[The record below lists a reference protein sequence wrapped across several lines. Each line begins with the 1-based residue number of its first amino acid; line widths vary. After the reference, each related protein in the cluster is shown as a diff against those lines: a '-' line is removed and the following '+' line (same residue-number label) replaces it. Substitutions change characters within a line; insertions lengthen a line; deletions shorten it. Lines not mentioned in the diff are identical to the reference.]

1 MKKVLFLFLLFIGL
15 CACEKTEEKAEPIVP
30 KIEITGSSQVT
41 LPINGVGSLTF
52 TSNVPWTA
60 TVKDTNGET
69 SSWCILSATEGDEG
83 SNRITITTAEDA
95 SPYDHLTAVIT
106 IVAANETASVSE
118 TIDVVWTADHVLVF
132 SQKKIEPEPR
142 GEVIGLALQ
151 STLEYDIEI
160 LPESAKSWITPLES
174 SKSLVEDSLYF
185 EVSINDGNEAREAMI
200 TAKSK
205 TQIDGK
211 YLTDTVEVVQ
221 NFLSELSFSQSSIKP
236 ASKGEIIGLSL
247 QSTVEYDI
255 EITPESAQSWII
267 PVEASSKALVEDSL
281 YFEVLANGE
290 NGVREATITAR
301 SKTQIQGDY
310 LSDEVKVSQNSVC
323 VFTLENSGWD
333 IYSGGAYRYGPSI
346 IINDDGSIDAWF
358 AAPGAAYGKNHELS
372 NTTGTST
379 AEGIY
384 GDKTV
389 AQKFTADIPFWGV
402 SVTSPNWN
410 GNPCGLTLSLY
421 EWNGDTYGEVV
432 AQEPIASARF
442 DDYADGQ
449 NLILSNDDK
458 FPAGTYLWVLSD
470 GKTQQSGVW
479 LVDGE
484 VSGVTSY
491 RDGAPVSGNWRAR
504 WTEEKTT
511 GETFWDQA
519 SYQRSTDGGRTWSEE
534 VMTLKP
540 TEFSSDHFSVCDPG
554 VAYWNGYYYI
564 GYTSTENPGMTENYA
579 YVARG
584 QNPDGPWEKWNGNGW
599 GGDPEPVVVFDGTPT
614 QFGAGEPSIVVL
626 DDTIYFYY
634 SWCDGSVTTR
644 VATASTNDPNWP
656 GNLVHHGTAI
666 DKSGIDG
673 ADHSDVKYR
682 EDIGK
687 FQAINTASRMTANG
701 YIMLW
706 QSDDGLKFEKIAEIR
721 DNIMPGCHN
730 CGWSG
735 DRQGHIRSGQ
745 QQYIAYAYGIGT
757 WGVWNTRWAKINW

>member
-15 CACEKTEEKAEPIVP
+15 CACDKTEEKTEPIVP

-52 TSNVPWTA
+52 TTNVPWTA
-60 TVKDTNGET
+60 TVKDADGET
-69 SSWCILSATEGDEG
+69 SSWCVLSAMQGAEG
-83 SNRITITTAEDA
+83 SNRITITTAEGA
-95 SPYDHLTAVIT
+95 SPYDHLSAVIT
-106 IVAANETASVSE
+106 IVAANEHSSVSE
-118 TIDVVWTADHVLVF
+118 AIDVVWTA
-132 SQKKIEPEPR
+132 
-142 GEVIGLALQ
+142 
-151 STLEYDIEI
+151 
-160 LPESAKSWITPLES
+160 
-174 SKSLVEDSLYF
+174 ED
-185 EVSINDGNEAREAMI
+185 V
-200 TAKSK
+200 
-205 TQIDGK
+205 
-211 YLTDTVEVVQ
+211 
-221 NFLSELSFSQSSIKP
+221 LSFTPKAIKP

-267 PVEASSKALVEDSL
+267 PVEASKALVEDSL

-290 NGVREATITAR
+290 NDVREATITAR
-301 SKTQIQGDY
+301 SKTQIQGNY

-410 GNPCGLTLSLY
+410 GNPCGLTFSLY
-421 EWNGDTYGEVV
+421 EWNGDTYREVV

-735 DRQGHIRSGQ
+735 DRQGHIRPGQ
-745 QQYIAYAYGIGT
+745 QQYIAYAYGIDT

>member
-15 CACEKTEEKAEPIVP
+15 CACDKTEEKAEPIVP

-69 SSWCILSATEGDEG
+69 SSWCILSATEGKEG

-118 TIDVVWTADHVLVF
+118 TIDVVWTADHVLAF

-185 EVSINDGNEAREAMI
+185 EV
-200 TAKSK
+200 
-205 TQIDGK
+205 
-211 YLTDTVEVVQ
+211 
-221 NFLSELSFSQSSIKP
+221 
-236 ASKGEIIGLSL
+236 
-247 QSTVEYDI
+247 
-255 EITPESAQSWII
+255 
-267 PVEASSKALVEDSL
+267 
-281 YFEVLANGE
+281 LANGE
-290 NGVREATITAR
+290 NDVREATITAR
-301 SKTQIQGDY
+301 SKTQIQGNY

-410 GNPCGLTLSLY
+410 GNPCGLTFSLY
-421 EWNGDTYGEVV
+421 EWNGDTYREVV

-470 GKTQQSGVW
+470 GKTEQSGVW

-666 DKSGIDG
+666 DKSGVDG

-735 DRQGHIRSGQ
+735 DRQGHIRPGQ
-745 QQYIAYAYGIGT
+745 QQYIAYAYGIDT

>member
-1 MKKVLFLFLLFIGL
+1 MKKILFLFLLFIGL
-15 CACEKTEEKAEPIVP
+15 CACDKTEEKTEPIVP

-118 TIDVVWTADHVLVF
+118 TIDVVWTADHILAF
-132 SQKKIEPEPR
+132 SQNKIEPESR

-160 LPESAKSWITPLES
+160 LPESAKSWIMPLES
-174 SKSLVEDSLYF
+174 SKS
-185 EVSINDGNEAREAMI
+185 
-200 TAKSK
+200 
-205 TQIDGK
+205 
-211 YLTDTVEVVQ
+211 
-221 NFLSELSFSQSSIKP
+221 
-236 ASKGEIIGLSL
+236 
-247 QSTVEYDI
+247 
-255 EITPESAQSWII
+255 
-267 PVEASSKALVEDSL
+267 LVEDSL

-666 DKSGIDG
+666 DKSGVDG

>member
-15 CACEKTEEKAEPIVP
+15 CACDKTEEKAEPIVP

-60 TVKDTNGET
+60 TVKDTDGET
-69 SSWCILSATEGDEG
+69 SSWCILSATEGKEG

-118 TIDVVWTADHVLVF
+118 TIDVVWTADHILAF
-132 SQKKIEPEPR
+132 SQNKIEPESR

-160 LPESAKSWITPLES
+160 LPESAKSWIMPLES
-174 SKSLVEDSLYF
+174 SKS
-185 EVSINDGNEAREAMI
+185 
-200 TAKSK
+200 
-205 TQIDGK
+205 
-211 YLTDTVEVVQ
+211 
-221 NFLSELSFSQSSIKP
+221 
-236 ASKGEIIGLSL
+236 
-247 QSTVEYDI
+247 
-255 EITPESAQSWII
+255 
-267 PVEASSKALVEDSL
+267 LVEDSL

-410 GNPCGLTLSLY
+410 GNPCGLTFSLY
-421 EWNGDTYGEVV
+421 EWNGDTYREVV

-666 DKSGIDG
+666 DKSGVDG

>member
-15 CACEKTEEKAEPIVP
+15 CACDKTEEKTEPIVP

-118 TIDVVWTADHVLVF
+118 TIDVVWTADHVLAF
-132 SQKKIEPEPR
+132 SQKKIEPESR

-200 TAKSK
+200 TAK
-205 TQIDGK
+205 
-211 YLTDTVEVVQ
+211 
-221 NFLSELSFSQSSIKP
+221 
-236 ASKGEIIGLSL
+236 
-247 QSTVEYDI
+247 
-255 EITPESAQSWII
+255 
-267 PVEASSKALVEDSL
+267 
-281 YFEVLANGE
+281 
-290 NGVREATITAR
+290 

-410 GNPCGLTLSLY
+410 GNPCGLTFSLY
-421 EWNGDTYGEVV
+421 EWNGDTYREVV
-432 AQEPIASARF
+432 AQEPVASARF

-458 FPAGTYLWVLSD
+458 FPAGTYLWVLSE
-470 GKTQQSGVW
+470 GKTQESGVW
-479 LVDGE
+479 LVNGDID
-484 VSGVTSY
+484 GVTSY
-491 RDGAPVSGNWRAR
+491 RDGVPVSGNWRAR

-666 DKSGIDG
+666 DKSGVDG

>member
-1 MKKVLFLFLLFIGL
+1 MKKILFLFLLFIGL
-15 CACEKTEEKAEPIVP
+15 CACDKTEEKTEPIVP

-69 SSWCILSATEGDEG
+69 SSWCILSATEGEEG

-118 TIDVVWTADHVLVF
+118 TIEVVWTADHVLAF

-160 LPESAKSWITPLES
+160 LPESAKSWITPLET
-174 SKSLVEDSLYF
+174 SKS
-185 EVSINDGNEAREAMI
+185 
-200 TAKSK
+200 
-205 TQIDGK
+205 
-211 YLTDTVEVVQ
+211 
-221 NFLSELSFSQSSIKP
+221 
-236 ASKGEIIGLSL
+236 
-247 QSTVEYDI
+247 
-255 EITPESAQSWII
+255 
-267 PVEASSKALVEDSL
+267 LVEDSL

-358 AAPGAAYGKNHELS
+358 AAPGASYGKNHELS

-421 EWNGDTYGEVV
+421 EWNGDTYREVV

-470 GKTQQSGVW
+470 GKTEQSGVW

-491 RDGAPVSGNWRAR
+491 RDGTPVSGNWRAR

-511 GETFWDQA
+511 GETFCDQA

-666 DKSGIDG
+666 DKSGVDG

>member
-15 CACEKTEEKAEPIVP
+15 CACDKTEEKAEPIVP

-118 TIDVVWTADHVLVF
+118 TIEVVWTADHVLAF

-174 SKSLVEDSLYF
+174 SKS
-185 EVSINDGNEAREAMI
+185 
-200 TAKSK
+200 
-205 TQIDGK
+205 
-211 YLTDTVEVVQ
+211 
-221 NFLSELSFSQSSIKP
+221 
-236 ASKGEIIGLSL
+236 
-247 QSTVEYDI
+247 
-255 EITPESAQSWII
+255 
-267 PVEASSKALVEDSL
+267 LVEDSL

-372 NTTGTST
+372 NTANAAT

-470 GKTQQSGVW
+470 GKTEQSGVW

-491 RDGAPVSGNWRAR
+491 RDGTPVSGNWRAR

-554 VAYWNGYYYI
+554 VAYWNGYNYI
-564 GYTSTENPGMTENYA
+564 GYTSTENPEMTENYA

-666 DKSGIDG
+666 DKSGVDG

>member
-1 MKKVLFLFLLFIGL
+1 MKKILFLFLLFIGL
-15 CACEKTEEKAEPIVP
+15 CACDKTEEKTEPIVP

-69 SSWCILSATEGDEG
+69 SSWCILSATEGKEG

-118 TIDVVWTADHVLVF
+118 TIDVVWTADHILAF
-132 SQKKIEPEPR
+132 SQNKIEPESR

-174 SKSLVEDSLYF
+174 SKS
-185 EVSINDGNEAREAMI
+185 
-200 TAKSK
+200 
-205 TQIDGK
+205 
-211 YLTDTVEVVQ
+211 
-221 NFLSELSFSQSSIKP
+221 
-236 ASKGEIIGLSL
+236 
-247 QSTVEYDI
+247 
-255 EITPESAQSWII
+255 
-267 PVEASSKALVEDSL
+267 LVEDSL

-372 NTTGTST
+372 NTANAAT

-666 DKSGIDG
+666 DKSGVDG

>member
-1 MKKVLFLFLLFIGL
+1 
-15 CACEKTEEKAEPIVP
+15 
-30 KIEITGSSQVT
+30 
-41 LPINGVGSLTF
+41 
-52 TSNVPWTA
+52 
-60 TVKDTNGET
+60 
-69 SSWCILSATEGDEG
+69 
-83 SNRITITTAEDA
+83 
-95 SPYDHLTAVIT
+95 
-106 IVAANETASVSE
+106 
-118 TIDVVWTADHVLVF
+118 
-132 SQKKIEPEPR
+132 
-142 GEVIGLALQ
+142 
-151 STLEYDIEI
+151 
-160 LPESAKSWITPLES
+160 
-174 SKSLVEDSLYF
+174 
-185 EVSINDGNEAREAMI
+185 MI
-200 TAKSK
+200 TAKRK
-205 TQIDGK
+205 TQMDVK

-267 PVEASSKALVEDSL
+267 PVEASKALVEDSL

-290 NGVREATITAR
+290 NDVREATITAR
-301 SKTQIQGDY
+301 SKTQIQGNY

-410 GNPCGLTLSLY
+410 GNPCGLTFSLY
-421 EWNGDTYGEVV
+421 EWNGDTYREVV

-626 DDTIYFYY
+626 
-634 SWCDGSVTTR
+634 
-644 VATASTNDPNWP
+644 
-656 GNLVHHGTAI
+656 
-666 DKSGIDG
+666 
-673 ADHSDVKYR
+673 
-682 EDIGK
+682 E
-687 FQAINTASRMTANG
+687 
-701 YIMLW
+701 
-706 QSDDGLKFEKIAEIR
+706 
-721 DNIMPGCHN
+721 
-730 CGWSG
+730 
-735 DRQGHIRSGQ
+735 
-745 QQYIAYAYGIGT
+745 
-757 WGVWNTRWAKINW
+757 

>member
-15 CACEKTEEKAEPIVP
+15 CACDKTEEKTEPIVP

-118 TIDVVWTADHVLVF
+118 TIEVVWTADHVLAF

-151 STLEYDIEI
+151 CTLEYDIEI

-185 EVSINDGNEAREAMI
+185 EV
-200 TAKSK
+200 
-205 TQIDGK
+205 
-211 YLTDTVEVVQ
+211 
-221 NFLSELSFSQSSIKP
+221 
-236 ASKGEIIGLSL
+236 
-247 QSTVEYDI
+247 
-255 EITPESAQSWII
+255 
-267 PVEASSKALVEDSL
+267 
-281 YFEVLANGE
+281 LANGE
-290 NGVREATITAR
+290 NDVREATITAR
-301 SKTQIQGDY
+301 SKTQIQGNY

-372 NTTGTST
+372 NTANAAT

-410 GNPCGLTLSLY
+410 GNPCGLTFSLY
-421 EWNGDTYGEVV
+421 EWNGDTYREVV

-666 DKSGIDG
+666 DKSGVDG

-735 DRQGHIRSGQ
+735 DRQGHIRPGQ

>member
-15 CACEKTEEKAEPIVP
+15 CACDKTEEKVEPIVP

-118 TIDVVWTADHVLVF
+118 TIDVVWTADHVLAF

-185 EVSINDGNEAREAMI
+185 EV
-200 TAKSK
+200 
-205 TQIDGK
+205 
-211 YLTDTVEVVQ
+211 
-221 NFLSELSFSQSSIKP
+221 
-236 ASKGEIIGLSL
+236 
-247 QSTVEYDI
+247 
-255 EITPESAQSWII
+255 
-267 PVEASSKALVEDSL
+267 
-281 YFEVLANGE
+281 LANGE
-290 NGVREATITAR
+290 NDVREATITAR
-301 SKTQIQGDY
+301 SKTQIQGNY

-372 NTTGTST
+372 NTANAAT

-410 GNPCGLTLSLY
+410 GNPCGLTFSLY
-421 EWNGDTYGEVV
+421 EWNGDTYREVV

-666 DKSGIDG
+666 DKSGVDG

>member
-1 MKKVLFLFLLFIGL
+1 MKKILFLFLLFIGL
-15 CACEKTEEKAEPIVP
+15 CACDKTEEKTEPIVP

-60 TVKDTNGET
+60 TVKDTDGET
-69 SSWCILSATEGDEG
+69 SSWCILSATEGEEG

-118 TIDVVWTADHVLVF
+118 TIEVVWTADHVLAF

-185 EVSINDGNEAREAMI
+185 EV
-200 TAKSK
+200 
-205 TQIDGK
+205 
-211 YLTDTVEVVQ
+211 
-221 NFLSELSFSQSSIKP
+221 
-236 ASKGEIIGLSL
+236 
-247 QSTVEYDI
+247 
-255 EITPESAQSWII
+255 
-267 PVEASSKALVEDSL
+267 
-281 YFEVLANGE
+281 LANGE
-290 NGVREATITAR
+290 NDVREATITAR
-301 SKTQIQGDY
+301 SKTQIQGNY

-372 NTTGTST
+372 NTANAAT

-410 GNPCGLTLSLY
+410 GNPCGLTFSLY
-421 EWNGDTYGEVV
+421 EWNGDTYREVV

-442 DDYADGQ
+442 DDYADSQ

-470 GKTQQSGVW
+470 GKTEQSGVW

-491 RDGAPVSGNWRAR
+491 RDGTPVSGNWRAR

-540 TEFSSDHFSVCDPG
+540 TESSSDHFSVCDPG

>member
-1 MKKVLFLFLLFIGL
+1 MKKVLFLFLLFVGL
-15 CACEKTEEKAEPIVP
+15 CACDKTEEKLEPIVP
-30 KIEITGSSQVT
+30 KIELTGSSQVT

-69 SSWCILSATEGDEG
+69 SSWCILSATEGEKG

-118 TIDVVWTADHVLVF
+118 TIDVVWTADHVLAF

-185 EVSINDGNEAREAMI
+185 EV
-200 TAKSK
+200 
-205 TQIDGK
+205 
-211 YLTDTVEVVQ
+211 
-221 NFLSELSFSQSSIKP
+221 
-236 ASKGEIIGLSL
+236 
-247 QSTVEYDI
+247 
-255 EITPESAQSWII
+255 
-267 PVEASSKALVEDSL
+267 
-281 YFEVLANGE
+281 LANGE
-290 NGVREATITAR
+290 NDVREATITAR
-301 SKTQIQGDY
+301 SKTQIQGNY

-323 VFTLENSGWD
+323 VFTLENSGWN

-410 GNPCGLTLSLY
+410 GNPCGLTFSLY
-421 EWNGDTYGEVV
+421 EWNGDTYREVV

-442 DDYADGQ
+442 DNYADGQ

-666 DKSGIDG
+666 DKSGVDG

-735 DRQGHIRSGQ
+735 DRQGHIRPGQ

>member
-15 CACEKTEEKAEPIVP
+15 CACDKTEEKTEPIVP

-60 TVKDTNGET
+60 TVKDTDGET

-118 TIDVVWTADHVLVF
+118 TIDVVWTADHVLAF
-132 SQKKIEPEPR
+132 SQNKIEPEPR

-174 SKSLVEDSLYF
+174 SKS
-185 EVSINDGNEAREAMI
+185 
-200 TAKSK
+200 
-205 TQIDGK
+205 
-211 YLTDTVEVVQ
+211 
-221 NFLSELSFSQSSIKP
+221 
-236 ASKGEIIGLSL
+236 
-247 QSTVEYDI
+247 
-255 EITPESAQSWII
+255 
-267 PVEASSKALVEDSL
+267 LVEDSL

-346 IINDDGSIDAWF
+346 IINDDGSVDAWF

-410 GNPCGLTLSLY
+410 GNPCGLTFSLY
-421 EWNGDTYGEVV
+421 EWNGDTYREVV

-442 DDYADGQ
+442 DNYADGQ

-666 DKSGIDG
+666 DKSGVDG

>member
-15 CACEKTEEKAEPIVP
+15 CACDKTEEKAEPIVP

-118 TIDVVWTADHVLVF
+118 TIEVVWTADHVLAF

-174 SKSLVEDSLYF
+174 SKS
-185 EVSINDGNEAREAMI
+185 
-200 TAKSK
+200 
-205 TQIDGK
+205 
-211 YLTDTVEVVQ
+211 
-221 NFLSELSFSQSSIKP
+221 
-236 ASKGEIIGLSL
+236 
-247 QSTVEYDI
+247 
-255 EITPESAQSWII
+255 
-267 PVEASSKALVEDSL
+267 LVEDSL

-372 NTTGTST
+372 NTANAAT

-470 GKTQQSGVW
+470 GKTEQSGVW

-491 RDGAPVSGNWRAR
+491 RDGTPVSGNWRAR

-666 DKSGIDG
+666 DKSGVDG

>member
-15 CACEKTEEKAEPIVP
+15 CACDKTEEKAEPIVP

-69 SSWCILSATEGDEG
+69 SSWCILSATEGEEG

-185 EVSINDGNEAREAMI
+185 EV
-200 TAKSK
+200 
-205 TQIDGK
+205 
-211 YLTDTVEVVQ
+211 
-221 NFLSELSFSQSSIKP
+221 
-236 ASKGEIIGLSL
+236 
-247 QSTVEYDI
+247 
-255 EITPESAQSWII
+255 
-267 PVEASSKALVEDSL
+267 
-281 YFEVLANGE
+281 LANGE
-290 NGVREATITAR
+290 NDVREATITAR
-301 SKTQIQGDY
+301 SKTQIQGNY

-410 GNPCGLTLSLY
+410 GNPCGLTFSLY
-421 EWNGDTYGEVV
+421 EWNGDTYREVV

-442 DDYADGQ
+442 DNYADGQ

-599 GGDPEPVVVFDGTPT
+599 GGNPEPVVVFDGTPT

-634 SWCDGSVTTR
+634 SWNDGSVTTR

>member
-1 MKKVLFLFLLFIGL
+1 MKKILFLFLLFIGL
-15 CACEKTEEKAEPIVP
+15 CACDKTEEKAEPIVP

-118 TIDVVWTADHVLVF
+118 TIDVVWTADHVLAF
-132 SQKKIEPEPR
+132 SQNKIEPEPR

-174 SKSLVEDSLYF
+174 SKS
-185 EVSINDGNEAREAMI
+185 
-200 TAKSK
+200 
-205 TQIDGK
+205 
-211 YLTDTVEVVQ
+211 
-221 NFLSELSFSQSSIKP
+221 
-236 ASKGEIIGLSL
+236 
-247 QSTVEYDI
+247 
-255 EITPESAQSWII
+255 
-267 PVEASSKALVEDSL
+267 LVEDSL

-410 GNPCGLTLSLY
+410 GNPCGLTFSLY
-421 EWNGDTYGEVV
+421 EWNGDTYREVV

-470 GKTQQSGVW
+470 GKTEQSGVW

-666 DKSGIDG
+666 DKSGVDG

>member
-15 CACEKTEEKAEPIVP
+15 CACDKTEEKAEPIVP

-69 SSWCILSATEGDEG
+69 SSWCILSATEGKEG

-118 TIDVVWTADHVLVF
+118 TIDVVWTADHILAF
-132 SQKKIEPEPR
+132 SQNKIEPESR

-185 EVSINDGNEAREAMI
+185 EV
-200 TAKSK
+200 
-205 TQIDGK
+205 
-211 YLTDTVEVVQ
+211 
-221 NFLSELSFSQSSIKP
+221 
-236 ASKGEIIGLSL
+236 
-247 QSTVEYDI
+247 
-255 EITPESAQSWII
+255 
-267 PVEASSKALVEDSL
+267 
-281 YFEVLANGE
+281 LANGE

-301 SKTQIQGDY
+301 SKTQIQGNY

-358 AAPGAAYGKNHELS
+358 AAPGASYGKNHELS

-421 EWNGDTYGEVV
+421 EWNGDTYREVV

-442 DDYADGQ
+442 DNYADGQ

-666 DKSGIDG
+666 DKSGVDG

>member
-1 MKKVLFLFLLFIGL
+1 MKKVLFLFFFFICL
-15 CACEKTEEKAEPIVP
+15 CACDKTEEKAEPIVP

-118 TIDVVWTADHVLVF
+118 TIEVVWTADHVLAF

-174 SKSLVEDSLYF
+174 SKS
-185 EVSINDGNEAREAMI
+185 
-200 TAKSK
+200 
-205 TQIDGK
+205 
-211 YLTDTVEVVQ
+211 
-221 NFLSELSFSQSSIKP
+221 
-236 ASKGEIIGLSL
+236 
-247 QSTVEYDI
+247 
-255 EITPESAQSWII
+255 
-267 PVEASSKALVEDSL
+267 LVEDSL

-372 NTTGTST
+372 NTANAAT

-470 GKTQQSGVW
+470 GKTEQSGVW

-491 RDGAPVSGNWRAR
+491 RDGTPVSGNWRAR

-666 DKSGIDG
+666 DKSGVDG

-757 WGVWNTRWAKINW
+757 WGVWNTR

>member
-15 CACEKTEEKAEPIVP
+15 CACDKTEEKAEPIVP

-69 SSWCILSATEGDEG
+69 SSWCILSATEGKEG

-118 TIDVVWTADHVLVF
+118 TIDVVWTADHILAF
-132 SQKKIEPEPR
+132 SQNKIEPESR

-160 LPESAKSWITPLES
+160 LPESAKSWIMPLES
-174 SKSLVEDSLYF
+174 SKS
-185 EVSINDGNEAREAMI
+185 
-200 TAKSK
+200 
-205 TQIDGK
+205 
-211 YLTDTVEVVQ
+211 
-221 NFLSELSFSQSSIKP
+221 
-236 ASKGEIIGLSL
+236 
-247 QSTVEYDI
+247 
-255 EITPESAQSWII
+255 
-267 PVEASSKALVEDSL
+267 LVEDSL

>member
-15 CACEKTEEKAEPIVP
+15 CACDKTEEKAEPIVP

-69 SSWCILSATEGDEG
+69 SSWCILSATEGKEG

-118 TIDVVWTADHVLVF
+118 TIEVVWTADHVLAF

-174 SKSLVEDSLYF
+174 SKS
-185 EVSINDGNEAREAMI
+185 
-200 TAKSK
+200 
-205 TQIDGK
+205 
-211 YLTDTVEVVQ
+211 
-221 NFLSELSFSQSSIKP
+221 
-236 ASKGEIIGLSL
+236 
-247 QSTVEYDI
+247 
-255 EITPESAQSWII
+255 
-267 PVEASSKALVEDSL
+267 LVEDSL

-323 VFTLENSGWD
+323 VFTLENSGWN

-358 AAPGAAYGKNHELS
+358 AAPGASYGKNHELS

-421 EWNGDTYGEVV
+421 EWNGDTYREVV

-442 DDYADGQ
+442 DNYADGQ

-491 RDGAPVSGNWRAR
+491 RDGTPVSGNWRAR

-534 VMTLKP
+534 VMTLLP

-666 DKSGIDG
+666 DKSGVDG

>member
-1 MKKVLFLFLLFIGL
+1 MKKVLFLFLLFVGL
-15 CACEKTEEKAEPIVP
+15 CACDKTEEKLEPIVP

-69 SSWCILSATEGDEG
+69 SSWCILSATEGEEG

-118 TIDVVWTADHVLVF
+118 TIDVVWTADHILAF
-132 SQKKIEPEPR
+132 SQNKIEPESR

-174 SKSLVEDSLYF
+174 SKS
-185 EVSINDGNEAREAMI
+185 
-200 TAKSK
+200 
-205 TQIDGK
+205 
-211 YLTDTVEVVQ
+211 
-221 NFLSELSFSQSSIKP
+221 
-236 ASKGEIIGLSL
+236 
-247 QSTVEYDI
+247 
-255 EITPESAQSWII
+255 
-267 PVEASSKALVEDSL
+267 LVEDSL

-358 AAPGAAYGKNHELS
+358 AAPGASYGKNHELS

-410 GNPCGLTLSLY
+410 GNPCGLTFSLY
-421 EWNGDTYGEVV
+421 EWNGDTYREVV

-599 GGDPEPVVVFDGTPT
+599 GGNPEPVVVFDGTPT

-666 DKSGIDG
+666 DKSGVDG

-735 DRQGHIRSGQ
+735 DRQGHIRPGQ
-745 QQYIAYAYGIGT
+745 QQYIAYAYGIDT
-757 WGVWNTRWAKINW
+757 WGIWNTRWAKINW

>member
-1 MKKVLFLFLLFIGL
+1 MKKVLFLFLLFVGL
-15 CACEKTEEKAEPIVP
+15 CACDKTEEKAEPIVP

-52 TSNVPWTA
+52 TTNVPWTA
-60 TVKDTNGET
+60 TVKDADGET
-69 SSWCILSATEGDEG
+69 SSWCVLSAMQGAEG
-83 SNRITITTAEDA
+83 SNRITITTAEGA
-95 SPYDHLTAVIT
+95 SPYDHLSAVIT
-106 IVAANETASVSE
+106 IVAANEHSSVSE
-118 TIDVVWTADHVLVF
+118 AIDVVWTA
-132 SQKKIEPEPR
+132 
-142 GEVIGLALQ
+142 
-151 STLEYDIEI
+151 
-160 LPESAKSWITPLES
+160 
-174 SKSLVEDSLYF
+174 ED
-185 EVSINDGNEAREAMI
+185 V
-200 TAKSK
+200 
-205 TQIDGK
+205 
-211 YLTDTVEVVQ
+211 
-221 NFLSELSFSQSSIKP
+221 LSFTPKAIKP

-267 PVEASSKALVEDSL
+267 PVEASKALVEDSL

-290 NGVREATITAR
+290 NDVREATITAR
-301 SKTQIQGDY
+301 SKTQIQGNY

-410 GNPCGLTLSLY
+410 GNPCGLTFSLY
-421 EWNGDTYGEVV
+421 EWNGDTYREVV

-470 GKTQQSGVW
+470 GKTEQSGVW

-666 DKSGIDG
+666 DKSGVDG

>member
-15 CACEKTEEKAEPIVP
+15 CACDKTEEKTEPIVP

-60 TVKDTNGET
+60 TVKDTDGET
-69 SSWCILSATEGDEG
+69 SSWCILSATEGEEG

-118 TIDVVWTADHVLVF
+118 TIEVVWTADHVLAF
-132 SQKKIEPEPR
+132 SQKKIEPESR

-174 SKSLVEDSLYF
+174 SKS
-185 EVSINDGNEAREAMI
+185 
-200 TAKSK
+200 
-205 TQIDGK
+205 
-211 YLTDTVEVVQ
+211 
-221 NFLSELSFSQSSIKP
+221 
-236 ASKGEIIGLSL
+236 
-247 QSTVEYDI
+247 
-255 EITPESAQSWII
+255 
-267 PVEASSKALVEDSL
+267 LVEDSL

-358 AAPGAAYGKNHELS
+358 AAPGASYGKNHELS

-379 AEGIY
+379 AERIY

-421 EWNGDTYGEVV
+421 EWSGDTYGEVV

-666 DKSGIDG
+666 DKSGVDG

>member
-15 CACEKTEEKAEPIVP
+15 CACDKTEEKTEPIVP

-60 TVKDTNGET
+60 TVKDTDGET

-118 TIDVVWTADHVLVF
+118 TIDVVWTADHVLAF
-132 SQKKIEPEPR
+132 SQNKIEPEPR

-174 SKSLVEDSLYF
+174 SKS
-185 EVSINDGNEAREAMI
+185 
-200 TAKSK
+200 
-205 TQIDGK
+205 
-211 YLTDTVEVVQ
+211 
-221 NFLSELSFSQSSIKP
+221 
-236 ASKGEIIGLSL
+236 
-247 QSTVEYDI
+247 
-255 EITPESAQSWII
+255 
-267 PVEASSKALVEDSL
+267 LVEDSL

-346 IINDDGSIDAWF
+346 IINDDGSVDAWF

-410 GNPCGLTLSLY
+410 GNPCGLTFSLY
-421 EWNGDTYGEVV
+421 EWNGDTYREVV

-442 DDYADGQ
+442 DNYADGQ

-540 TEFSSDHFSVCDPG
+540 TESSSDHFSVCDPG

-666 DKSGIDG
+666 DKSGVDG